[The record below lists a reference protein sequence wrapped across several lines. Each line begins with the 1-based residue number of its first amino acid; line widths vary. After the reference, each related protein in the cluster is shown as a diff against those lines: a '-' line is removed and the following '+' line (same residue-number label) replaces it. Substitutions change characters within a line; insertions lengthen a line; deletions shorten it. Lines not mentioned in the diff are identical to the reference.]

1 MGLVWLKAPAAVLL
15 CGALLG
21 AGFPQPDAKRML
33 GTWVLTDNDNVPF
46 NLILRADGSSLTV
59 IGKRHPDLGVP
70 QRMTR
75 NQLLETGSWQP
86 WGNGIRSTYRDGW
99 TDTIQLGPAGLVQ
112 WSWKPGASLNGGPSN
127 HGKAV
132 QLTRPVSA
140 WVGAYKL
147 QPTQPEKPP
156 YLAVLTSSGM
166 AFNNIDQVADGS
178 WSLRDNGSVMI
189 KWTSGW
195 RSLIKPPASG
205 IPAPNQTFSV
215 QHWRPGVPISE
226 PASAIRSGT
235 RL

>member
-1 MGLVWLKAPAAVLL
+1 MGLFLLKAPAALLL

-46 NLILRADGSSLTV
+46 NLILR
-59 IGKRHPDLGVP
+59 
-70 QRMTR
+70 
-75 NQLLETGSWQP
+75 
-86 WGNGIRSTYRDGW
+86 
-99 TDTIQLGPAGLVQ
+99 
-112 WSWKPGASLNGGPSN
+112 
-127 HGKAV
+127 
-132 QLTRPVSA
+132 
-140 WVGAYKL
+140 
-147 QPTQPEKPP
+147 
-156 YLAVLTSSGM
+156 
-166 AFNNIDQVADGS
+166 ADGS

-226 PASAIRSGT
+226 PASATRSGT